1 MVRLLSI
8 GIDAISTIVVMLPI
22 MLILRFII
30 LKKYSFKKIILLF
43 IFAVYFS
50 AVFSAVGIP
59 SINSLIVNA
68 EFNLIPI
75 IDVVSA
81 PAEYLKNTILNIL
94 LFIPLGFLLPTIWN
108 DYRTAKKTILTG
120 LGTSFIIEILQIF
133 TFRLT
138 DIDDLITNT
147 LGAVAGYYLYSS
159 FSEKLHLKL
168 SEGNR
173 KYEPIYIFV
182 IILLIMFSIQPLL
195 SGVMWEYILSSQIWE
210 NIR

>member
-22 MLILRFII
+22 MLILCFTI

-94 LFIPLGFLLPTIWN
+94 LFIPLGFFLPTIWN

-147 LGAVAGYYLYSS
+147 LGAVVGYYLYSR

-168 SEGNR
+168 SEENR
-173 KYEPIYIFV
+173 QYEPIYIFV
-182 IILLIMFSIQPLL
+182 IILLIMFSIQPLI
-195 SGVMWEYILSSQIWE
+195 SGVMWEYILSSQIWD

>member
-22 MLILRFII
+22 MLILCFTI

-147 LGAVAGYYLYSS
+147 LGAVVGYYLYSR

-168 SEGNR
+168 SEENR
-173 KYEPIYIFV
+173 KYEPNYIFV
-182 IILLIMFSIQPLL
+182 IILLIMFSIQPLI